1 MYNQQNK
8 AKAKFNLDEYVTV
21 NERIEKF
28 YKMHPNGRI
37 NTELVSLEDGVVI
50 FKASI
55 YRDLNDAVPS
65 ATGYAYEK
73 ENSSFITKTSYIEV
87 AETSAVGR
95 GLAMLGLEIKKS
107 ISSYEEVA
115 NAKLNQDNKEA
126 KEIDVKNNK
135 KVVTAANKNLL
146 LTAASK
152 KGYTK
157 DVFESMLEKKYNC
170 NLSNIDMITFN
181 TVYTNLSKAQ

>member
-115 NAKLNQDNKEA
+115 NAKLNQDNINNTEVTS
-126 KEIDVKNNK
+126 KEISTNEKD
-135 KVVTAANKNLL
+135 LL
-146 LTAASK
+146 LTAAAK
-152 KGYTK
+152 KGYK
-157 DVFESMLEKKYNC
+157 KEVFEALLQKKYKC
-170 NLSNIDMITFN
+170 NLANIDADTYNCVFN
-181 TVYTNLSKAQ
+181 NLNKAN